1 MGGSPIAGWFYVY
14 FMENPARKWVRLGT
28 NYRKP
33 DFILGNRSTPKS
45 SCGDLGILHI
55 FIGVYRKSY
64 FGKPHDLH
72 GKNPWVS
79 SEPFPTKT
87 NPMIFR

>member
-33 DFILGNRSTPKS
+33 AFILGNRSTPKS

-55 FIGVYRKSY
+55 FNGVYRKSY
-64 FGKPHDLH
+64 FESRMIIM
-72 GKNPWVS
+72 V
-79 SEPFPTKT
+79 KT
-87 NPMIFR
+87 NGFPLSLFPQKPIQ